1 MPKHFKDDKL
11 ELIWPQHLYDFILI
25 SLLWTWFLVTEAI
38 KVKQVSQVSGV
49 KIIWLISQVSQ

>member
-11 ELIWPQHLYDFILI
+11 ELIWRQHLYDFILI
-25 SLLWTWFLVTEAI
+25 SFLWTWFLVTEAI

>member
-25 SLLWTWFLVTEAI
+25 SFLWTWFLVTEAI
-38 KVKQVSQVSGV
+38 KVKQVSGV